1 MFKNLQRNTLK
12 LLSLILLS
20 WLITACEKPDEQP
33 NAQVLATQ
41 AAAIVEAPAPPK
53 RVNVATLT
61 LAPQSLQHKIE
72 FVGKLLPNER
82 VDVHNELAGVVEQ
95 VKFEEG
101 DKVSKDRVLA
111 HISTKELTVRR
122 DMAQADFQL
131 AEINYQRNLQLDRKQ
146 LIARSILDQSRTQR
160 QLAKYNWDLA
170 EVQLQKSLV
179 KAPISGVVKVRR
191 VEPGEY
197 LKVGMKLSEILD
209 LRKMRVELDVPEL
222 DIAKLQKGQTVKIEL
237 YAESG
242 KLYDGKIHR
251 IGVEADAQTRSFPVE
266 VQMVNPKQRLRS
278 GMLAKVSID
287 LGISEN
293 QVVIPRNAIIE
304 GELERVVFVASDG
317 KAKRR
322 IIETGISE
330 DNLVQVIS
338 GLQHGESLIVEGQT
352 RLINNEPINITRSD
366 S

>member
-1 MFKNLQRNTLK
+1 
-12 LLSLILLS
+12 
-20 WLITACEKPDEQP
+20 
-33 NAQVLATQ
+33 
-41 AAAIVEAPAPPK
+41 
-53 RVNVATLT
+53 
-61 LAPQSLQHKIE
+61 
-72 FVGKLLPNER
+72 
-82 VDVHNELAGVVEQ
+82 

-101 DKVSKDRVLA
+101 EQVSKGRVLA
-111 HISTKELTVRR
+111 HISTKELKVRR

-131 AEINYQRNLQLDRKQ
+131 AEINYQRNLQLDSKQ

-179 KAPISGVVKVRR
+179 KAPISGVVKVRS

-209 LRKMRVELDVPEL
+209 LRKMRVDLDVPEL

-237 YAESG
+237 YAEPG

-251 IGVEADAQTRSFPVE
+251 IGVEADTQTRSFPVE
-266 VQMVNPKQRLRS
+266 VQMANPKQRLRS

-304 GELERVVFVASDG
+304 GELERVVFVASEG
-317 KAKRR
+317 KALRR
-322 IIETGISE
+322 VIETGISE
-330 DNLVQVIS
+330 DNRVQVIS

>member
-1 MFKNLQRNTLK
+1 MSKNLHVNTLK
-12 LLSLILLS
+12 LLGLILVSGL
-20 WLITACEKPDEQP
+20 LAACEKPTEQP
-33 NAQVLATQ
+33 DTRELANQVAPRT
-41 AAAIVEAPAPPK
+41 EAPVPPK
-53 RVNVATLT
+53 RVNVAILT
-61 LAPQSLQHKIE
+61 LVPQSLQHKIE
-72 FVGKLLPNER
+72 FVGKLLPNDR
-82 VDVHNELAGVVEQ
+82 VNVHNELAGVVEK

-101 DKVSKDRVLA
+101 EKVSKGRVLA

-122 DMAQADFQL
+122 DMAKADFQL
-131 AEINYQRNLQLDRKQ
+131 AEINYHRNLQLDRKQ
-146 LIARSILDQSRTQR
+146 LIARSILDQSRTQ
-160 QLAKYNWDLA
+160 QQIAKYNWDLA
-170 EVQLQKSLV
+170 EVQLQKSLI
-179 KAPISGVVKVRR
+179 KAPISGVVKVRA

-222 DIAKLQKGQTVKIEL
+222 EIAKLRKEQAVKVEL
-237 YAESG
+237 YAEPG
-242 KLYDGKIHR
+242 QRYDGRIYR
-251 IGVEADAQTRSFPVE
+251 IGVEADPQTRSFRVE
-266 VQMVNPKQRLRS
+266 VQMANPEQRLRS

-287 LGISEN
+287 LGMSKN

-322 IIETGISE
+322 VIKTGISE
-330 DNLVQVIS
+330 DNQVQVIS
-338 GLQHGESLIVEGQT
+338 GLEHGESLIVEGQT